1 MIFSTNNEDFKRLEM
16 IEVMKLK
23 MEVKKMIIGI
33 QNKKE
38 QMNNIQKEI
47 DKIIQDNNNIK
58 DKINN
63 LNPIKK
69 EIQRNERQYQ
79 INKLKEED
87 YINKI
92 NSIINN
98 DRKDYGKLLTRED
111 YEKSKKET
119 KNLNDKL
126 NEKINKLNKLKNK
139 YNELSTNQ
147 ISIISKLKVGI

>member
-126 NEKINKLNKLKNK
+126 NEKINELNKLKNK

>member
-47 DKIIQDNNNIK
+47 DKVIQDNNNIK

-126 NEKINKLNKLKNK
+126 NEKINELNKLKNK

>member
-33 QNKKE
+33 ENKKE
-38 QMNNIQKEI
+38 QMKNVQKEI

-69 EIQRNERQYQ
+69 EIERNEREYQ

-126 NEKINKLNKLKNK
+126 KEKINKLNKLKNK

>member
-33 QNKKE
+33 ESKKE
-38 QMNNIQKEI
+38 QMKNIQKEI

-69 EIQRNERQYQ
+69 EIERNEREYQ

-126 NEKINKLNKLKNK
+126 KEKINKLNKLKNK

>member
-1 MIFSTNNEDFKRLEM
+1 
-16 IEVMKLK
+16 MKLK

-47 DKIIQDNNNIK
+47 DKVIQDNNNIK

-79 INKLKEED
+79 INKLKEDD

-126 NEKINKLNKLKNK
+126 NEKINELNKLKNK

>member
-47 DKIIQDNNNIK
+47 DKVIQDNNNIK

-126 NEKINKLNKLKNK
+126 NEKINELNKLKNK

-147 ISIISKLKVGI
+147 ISIISKFKVGI

>member
-23 MEVKKMIIGI
+23 MEVKKMIMAI

-47 DKIIQDNNNIK
+47 DKVIQDNNNIK

-126 NEKINKLNKLKNK
+126 NEKINELNKLKNK

>member
-38 QMNNIQKEI
+38 QINNIQKEI
-47 DKIIQDNNNIK
+47 DKIIKDNNNIK

-126 NEKINKLNKLKNK
+126 NEKINELKKLKNK

>member
-47 DKIIQDNNNIK
+47 DKVIQDNNNIK

-111 YEKSKKET
+111 
-119 KNLNDKL
+119 
-126 NEKINKLNKLKNK
+126 
-139 YNELSTNQ
+139 
-147 ISIISKLKVGI
+147 

>member
-47 DKIIQDNNNIK
+47 DKVIQDNNNIK

-69 EIQRNERQYQ
+69 EIQRNEREYQ

-126 NEKINKLNKLKNK
+126 NEKINELNKLKNK

>member
-47 DKIIQDNNNIK
+47 DKVIQDNNNIK

-79 INKLKEED
+79 INKLKEDD

-126 NEKINKLNKLKNK
+126 NEKINELNKLKNK

>member
-47 DKIIQDNNNIK
+47 DKVIQDNNNIK

>member
-47 DKIIQDNNNIK
+47 DKVIQDNNNIK

-126 NEKINKLNKLKNK
+126 NEK
-139 YNELSTNQ
+139 
-147 ISIISKLKVGI
+147 